1 MGKSALIPGKPT
13 LLATAHHHGQVR
25 IYELT
30 EKYVR
35 QKAELRTQEQ
45 FDEELHI
52 NYRMEILRMAF
63 SNDRDLA
70 VLCRPKLPNTE
81 PTPFADQG
89 ESGPSKGHVLKLV
102 STSLL
107 VFDSTFSKSCLR
119 RRKAKIYCCVD
130 ILRPRDIPT

>member
-1 MGKSALIPGKPT
+1 MGKSAIIPGKPT
-13 LLATAHHHGQVR
+13 LLATAHQHGQVR

-45 FDEELHI
+45 FDDELHI

-70 VLCRPKLPNTE
+70 VLCRPKMPKTE

-89 ESGPSKGHVLKLV
+89 EAGPSKHHVLKLV
-102 STSLL
+102 STIFPKFKF
-107 VFDSTFSKSCLR
+107 VF
-119 RRKAKIYCCVD
+119 KIVY
-130 ILRPRDIPT
+130 

>member
-13 LLATAHHHGQVR
+13 LLATAHQHGQVR

-70 VLCRPKLPNTE
+70 VLCRPKLPKTE

-89 ESGPSKGHVLKLV
+89 EPGPNKRHVLKLV
-102 STSLL
+102 STLL
-107 VFDSTFSKSCLR
+107 
-119 RRKAKIYCCVD
+119 
-130 ILRPRDIPT
+130 